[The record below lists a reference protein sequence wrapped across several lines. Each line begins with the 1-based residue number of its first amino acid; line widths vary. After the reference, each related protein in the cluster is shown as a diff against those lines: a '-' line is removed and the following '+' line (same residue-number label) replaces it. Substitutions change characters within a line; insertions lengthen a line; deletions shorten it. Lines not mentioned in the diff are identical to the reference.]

1 MDIYDNE
8 ISANDKYQEANF
20 MTKKI
25 NSNRFSALALSTI
38 FSITPTQALT
48 VNAAENSSDIK
59 IGTAYLE
66 AGTNISLAGDAIYG
80 DGQYEITWDIPD
92 IVEFNDAASITLTIR
107 NEDPYPLGEMDN
119 ISLSVDEVRV
129 DGVKLDQFLHG
140 QPMYAVAMDHIYSQD
155 EITQIKYTLRGG
167 SFDDLD
173 AEVAD
178 NVTVVFT
185 LSGMTDTDTYEPNGY
200 VPYQPYGDINT
211 DGAVDAIDASM
222 ILSEYARS
230 ATGAA
235 KEFDEL
241 QQVLADVD
249 LNGAID
255 AIDASLVLSYY
266 AYKATGG
273 TTSIIEFLK

>member
-1 MDIYDNE
+1 MTTR
-8 ISANDKYQEANF
+8 ISHK
-20 MTKKI
+20 
-25 NSNRFSALALSTI
+25 RFSAIALSTI
-38 FSITPTQALT
+38 FAVTSSQALI

-80 DGQYEITWDIPD
+80 DGQYEVTWDIPD
-92 IVEFNDAASITLTIR
+92 TEAFNDAASITLTIR
-107 NEDPYPLGEMDN
+107 NEDPYPLGERDN

-155 EITQIKYTLRGG
+155 EITQIKYALRGG

-185 LSGMTDTDTYEPNGY
+185 LSGMTNTETYEPNGY
-200 VPYQPYGDINT
+200 VPNQPYGDINT
-211 DGAVDAIDASM
+211 DGTVDAIDASM

-273 TTSIIEFLK
+273 EMSVIEFLK